1 MNDYLSPLLNKSESL
16 PFLFIGSG
24 FSRRYLG
31 LPNWEGLLE
40 YIASITYED
49 SFGFISAKNQTGK
62 LFNKEKQYNQ
72 YMTTLCDIISNDLD
86 KIWYKDKRFKD
97 TREKYK
103 EQISEQNIPP
113 IKIEIA
119 EYLTEL
125 KEKDLKLQ
133 PEIEALKSI
142 STHSIS
148 GIITT
153 NYDDLL
159 EDLFEY
165 TTYTSQEEL
174 LFHSMYEIG
183 EIYKIHGC
191 VRNPGSIKINTQDY
205 KSIEEKHKYIS
216 AKLLT
221 IFLEHPIFFI
231 GYSLGDQDIL
241 SILEDIQ
248 SCLNSEQLK
257 RIEERMFYVVWDENV
272 EEYEES
278 TYSITFE
285 GGRTLTMKKI
295 TLSDYSVLY
304 DVLATIKSKYPVKM
318 LRNVKEDMYKL
329 ILTDDPD
336 QRMVLS
342 LPSEELSPDK
352 LKEIEFVYG
361 FGIIERARDGYRTVN
376 RDEIYEDIVFD
387 NKNFVPEMLVQDAL
401 PTALATSGY
410 VLPLWKYVSQVDHSI
425 VPTLVDNAMNRV
437 NTIRKILPQT
447 INYKKQSAWENMTF
461 ESALEG
467 MDPIKR
473 LAAVNYT
480 VENIDQLGEFLRS
493 ETMTSGTFKTDTD
506 LRRLIRVF
514 DYFKYK

>member
-1 MNDYLSPLLNKSESL
+1 MNDYLTPFLNKSESL

-49 SFGFISAKNQTGK
+49 SFGFISAKNQTEK

-86 KIWYKDKRFKD
+86 KIWYKDERFKY

-103 EQISEQNIPP
+103 EQISQRNIPP

-119 EYLTEL
+119 EYLTTL
-125 KEKDLKLQ
+125 KEKDLNLQ

-191 VRNPGSIKINTQDY
+191 VRNPESIKVNTQDY

-248 SCLNSEQLK
+248 SCLNSEQLNK
-257 RIEERMFYVVWDENV
+257 IEERLFYVVWDENV

-285 GGRTLTMKKI
+285 SGRTLTMKKI
-295 TLSDYSVLY
+295 TLSDYSTLY
-304 DVLATIKSKYPVKM
+304 NVLATNKSRYPVKM
-318 LRNVKEDMYKL
+318 LRHVKEDMYKL

-336 QRMVLS
+336 KRMMLS
-342 LPSEELSPDK
+342 LPSDNLSPEELK
-352 LKEIEFVYG
+352 NIEFVYG
-361 FGIIERARDGYRTVN
+361 FGMIERARDGYRSVN

-387 NKNFVPEMLVQDAL
+387 NKNFITEMLVQDAL
-401 PTALATSGY
+401 PLALATSGY
-410 VLPLWKYVSQVDHSI
+410 ILPLWKYVSHVDHSDI
-425 VPTLVDNAMNRV
+425 PTLVLNAMNRSD
-437 NTIRKILPQT
+437 TIEKILPKT
-447 INYKKQSAWENMTF
+447 INHNKSRHWKNLSFDAAKNGPYPLT
-461 ESALEG
+461 
-467 MDPIKR
+467 R

-480 VENIDQLGEFLRS
+480 KDNIGQLGEFLKN
-493 ETMTSGTFKTDTD
+493 ETIKDGNFDTETD
-506 LRRLIRVF
+506 LRRLIRVYDF
-514 DYFKYK
+514 FKYK